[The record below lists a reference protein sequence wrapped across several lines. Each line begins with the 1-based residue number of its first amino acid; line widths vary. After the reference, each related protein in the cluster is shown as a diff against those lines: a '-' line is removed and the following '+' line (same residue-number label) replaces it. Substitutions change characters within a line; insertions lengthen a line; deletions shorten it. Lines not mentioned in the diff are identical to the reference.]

1 MYYNSTL
8 NKIPPVQVPYSQSNS
23 KIFLRL
29 QRPNIIYV
37 NLQSKYFT
45 EIGVIHL
52 SQNINLCFVTCTVYK
67 TA

>member
-8 NKIPPVQVPYSQSNS
+8 NKIPPVQVLYSQSNS

-45 EIGVIHL
+45 EIGVNHL